1 MVTVMVLGAIVMVV
15 EVMVTV
21 VTVVAVEVVEGGD
34 DCGGT

>member
-1 MVTVMVLGAIVMVV
+1 MVTVMVLGAIVMV